1 MQTLEGRSYW
11 GEGGGRGVNWGKRS
25 YWGEVNCSNQRLLT
39 LYNLIHFQNRS
50 KIWPAYKLSGYQ
62 AFRLRVCSVS
72 WNGLQNFQGPYFYA
86 RKGKQFL
93 KMCIEISVPYL
104 FLILVFKIV
113 RNLLFSVLFFF
124 FWTVWF
130 LGMRFKIALRWP
142 QTFQG
147 PYFYE
152 KKEINFGKY
161 ALKFRAPS
169 CSLFCFSLNCME
181 KAFKIADGMLLNK
194 KWNRFLE
201 NTYRH
206 FKSLRVRTKFNM
218 GFASNVDHN
227 FRVHTFTPEK
237 EINFRKCA
245 PKIQVPS
252 CFLFFVQTCMEKAFK
267 ISDGIFSTKK
277 WNRFLEKT

>member
-124 FWTVWF
+124 FE
-130 LGMRFKIALRWP
+130 R
-142 QTFQG
+142 
-147 PYFYE
+147 
-152 KKEINFGKY
+152 
-161 ALKFRAPS
+161 
-169 CSLFCFSLNCME
+169 C
-181 KAFKIADGMLLNK
+181 D
-194 KWNRFLE
+194 FLE
-201 NTYRH
+201 CVSKLLWDG
-206 FKSLRVRTKFNM
+206 FKS
-218 GFASNVDHN
+218 
-227 FRVHTFTPEK
+227 FRVHTFKLNK
-237 EINFRKCA
+237 EITVGGMVA
-245 PKIQVPS
+245 I
-252 CFLFFVQTCMEKAFK
+252 CFHTASSKFFGSSGKNLERY
-267 ISDGIFSTKK
+267 KK
-277 WNRFLEKT
+277 L